1 MVPSSISN
9 KYSEISAPLDS
20 GLLHERLMKLTP
32 ALSSLGDEGADGAP
46 ALVTHLNS
54 LLNLL
59 QSRETISLLTITITT
74 TAKTTITITTTA
86 TTITISNSN
95 WTEWITIQGVNAR
108 VISRLEI
115 MSMIKNETA
124 QQRTDQKR
132 QQRGMIAEDE
142 VIGSLAPIPKS
153 NGSHSLFWSS
163 VKQCIFL
170 L

>member
-1 MVPSSISN
+1 
-9 KYSEISAPLDS
+9 
-20 GLLHERLMKLTP
+20 MKLTP

-95 WTEWITIQGVNAR
+95 WTEWITIQGVIAR
-108 VISRLEI
+108 VILKSDER
-115 MSMIKNETA
+115 KA
-124 QQRTDQKR
+124 
-132 QQRGMIAEDE
+132 RGRFVITSTITPRIVRHE
-142 VIGSLAPIPKS
+142 V
-153 NGSHSLFWSS
+153 
-163 VKQCIFL
+163 Q
-170 L
+170 

>member
-59 QSRETISLLTITITT
+59 QLRKRISLLTITITT
-74 TAKTTITITTTA
+74 TATTTITL
-86 TTITISNSN
+86 SNSN
-95 WTEWITIQGVNAR
+95 WTEWITIQGVIMR
-108 VISRLEI
+108 VI
-115 MSMIKNETA
+115 
-124 QQRTDQKR
+124 
-132 QQRGMIAEDE
+132 
-142 VIGSLAPIPKS
+142 
-153 NGSHSLFWSS
+153 
-163 VKQCIFL
+163 
-170 L
+170 